1 MSEIIEIEH
10 SKDKYP
16 DPDWN
21 PKEGEIFQSIISSLS
36 DEDFSAQAKKNLIN
50 ETKGILGKCINPEIL
65 EPQKKTGLVIGHVQ
79 SGKTTSF
86 TSLIGLA
93 LDNNFHLVIV
103 LGGRV
108 NSLLKQNVDEIS
120 KSLAKFQDDV
130 HTFSVDLERPNRIEQ
145 ILGLEIPDAL
155 DDSEFFSSNKTV
167 SIHLKHY
174 DHINKV
180 AEVLEANRNLA
191 KNLNALIIDDE
202 ADNASLNNM
211 VTDQEQSS
219 TYSAITRLR
228 DVLPRHSLVQY
239 TATPQAILLTNRDD
253 HYNPEWVRFVTP
265 GEKYIGT
272 KEIFNDDA
280 YSIRNIKPS
289 EVYEDEIINEE
300 LPPSFIS
307 ALVCYLL
314 CVSESVQ
321 PGSQIIFD
329 RNLSMMVHPSRI
341 VRHHAFWG
349 SKIKALFNNWKYEI
363 KNNDDQFNKTYK
375 AIFKEEFDD
384 LQYTA
389 SKANLALTDF
399 ENLYSVAK
407 QSLKRIVINE
417 LNSANNKVD
426 FKHRR
431 YNLIIGGDLLDR
443 GFVVKGLV
451 TTYMPRKISANTD
464 TLQQRGRFYGYKKDH
479 QSVVKIFLTQ
489 ESKNAFIAYAKTEAD
504 LYSRLKDHLMRNR
517 SLKSWRRIFMLDKSF
532 ELCRKSVIG
541 IELTPKILNQNGWF
555 VSRWAMDAR
564 YNLQTI
570 KSLLRKYEDSFNIFN
585 TEDHPSENWT
595 DTTKSIIAEYLPTD
609 QVIASL
615 EDFIFDPAE
624 QEKWISVQ
632 TLLGSMSY
640 KNFRSSVVFVGTTKP
655 TLDSIISKER
665 GTKSADGS
673 YELTAK
679 LWQGDNKARNY
690 PGGQAVVA
698 GDDQIT
704 FQFHRFHVKNKLTN
718 EIRPSFNL
726 SIKLPSKETIVKETN
741 QSFELDYIYDDDS

>member
-36 DEDFSAQAKKNLIN
+36 DKDFSEQAKQNLIN

-65 EPQKKTGLVIGHVQ
+65 EPQRNTGLAIGHVQ

-86 TSLIGLA
+86 KSLIGLA

-108 NSLLKQNVDEIS
+108 NSLLKQNVKEIS
-120 KSLAKFQDDV
+120 KPLKKFRDDV
-130 HTFSVDLERPNRIEQ
+130 FTFSVDLERPDRIEQ
-145 ILGLEIPDAL
+145 ILDLEVPDAL
-155 DDSEFFSSNKTV
+155 DDSEFFGSKKTV
-167 SIHLKHY
+167 SIHLKHFN
-174 DHINKV
+174 HINKV
-180 AEVLEANRNLA
+180 AEVLEANKKLA
-191 KNLNALIIDDE
+191 NNLNALIIDDE

-228 DVLPRHSLVQY
+228 DALPRHSLVQY

-253 HYNPEWVRFVTP
+253 HYNPEWVRFITP

-280 YSIRNIKPS
+280 YSIRNIEDS
-289 EVYEDEIINEE
+289 EVYEDEIINAE
-300 LPPSFIS
+300 LPPSFMS
-307 ALVCYLL
+307 ALFCYLL

-321 PGSQIIFD
+321 PRSQIIFD
-329 RNLSMMVHPSRI
+329 KNLSMMVHPSRI

-349 SKIKALFNNWKYEI
+349 RKIKALFDNWKYEI
-363 KNNDDQFNKTYK
+363 KNNNDQFDRTYK
-375 AIFKEEFDD
+375 TMFKQEYDD

-389 SKANLALTDF
+389 NKANLALTNF
-399 ENLYSVAK
+399 EDLYNVAK
-407 QSLKRIVINE
+407 LSLKRIIINE
-417 LNSANNKVD
+417 LNSENNKVNFD
-426 FKHRR
+426 DHR
-431 YNLIIGGDLLDR
+431 YNIIIGGDLLDR

-479 QSVVKIFLTQ
+479 QSVVKIFLTTR
-489 ESKNAFIAYAKTEAD
+489 SKNAFIAYAKTEAD

-541 IELTPKILNQNGWF
+541 IELAPKILNQNGWF
-555 VSRWAMDAR
+555 VSRWAVDAK
-564 YNLQTI
+564 YNLSTI
-570 KSLLRKYEDSFNIFN
+570 KSLLKKYENEFNIFN
-585 TEDHPSENWT
+585 DEEYPSENWT
-595 DTTKSIIAEYLPTD
+595 DTTKSIIAEYLPTNE
-609 QVIASL
+609 VIAGL
-615 EDFIFDPAE
+615 ENFIFDPAE
-624 QEKWISVQ
+624 REKWISVQ

-640 KNFRSSVVFVGTTKP
+640 TNFRSSIVFVGTTKP
-655 TLDSIISKER
+655 TIESIISKER

-673 YELTAK
+673 YELSAK

-704 FQFHRFHVKNKLTN
+704 FQFHRFHVKNKITN

-726 SIKLPSKETIVKETN
+726 SIKLPRKETIVKETN
-741 QSFELDYIYDDDS
+741 QNFKLDYIYNDDS